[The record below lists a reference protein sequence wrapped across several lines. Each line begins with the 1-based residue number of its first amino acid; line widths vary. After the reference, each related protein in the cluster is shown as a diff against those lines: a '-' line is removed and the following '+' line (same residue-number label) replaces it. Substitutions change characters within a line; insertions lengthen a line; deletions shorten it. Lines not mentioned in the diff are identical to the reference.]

1 MTKTTLK
8 KGLKQ
13 AFIVLGLSSVLL
25 VVFAAIGGTAG
36 AQLIQPG
43 DAPSTIAGA
52 TGGEGSI
59 RALALRIVD
68 FFLLFLGLIAVI
80 MIIYGGINYVT
91 AAGNQEK
98 IDRFADNLPDGIW

>member
-13 AFIVLGLSSVLL
+13 AFIVLGLSSALL

-43 DAPSTIAGA
+43 DVVLLK
-52 TGGEGSI
+52 GSH
-59 RALALRIVD
+59 
-68 FFLLFLGLIAVI
+68 
-80 MIIYGGINYVT
+80 
-91 AAGNQEK
+91 
-98 IDRFADNLPDGIW
+98 